1 MSHILGAALLVAI
14 LFGLVLVCLEAGWRA
29 GRRRARLES
38 HNAFAGQGTV
48 EAAVFGLMA
57 LLMAFTFSGAASR
70 FDSKRQLVIQEAN
83 AIGTAYLR
91 LDLLPPAA
99 QPPLR
104 GLFRRYLDAR
114 LAYYRDILDSDRS
127 EGHEASWL
135 ALQGEIWT
143 GAATATREETAL
155 SARLLLLPALN
166 EMIDI
171 TTTRAAA
178 LRMHP
183 DTAIFAMLGVAVLAG
198 ALLAGWGMAASSQR
212 TLLHVVG
219 FALLMTISVY
229 VILDLEYPRVGFLR
243 IDSFDSFLVDVRA
256 SMK

>member
-1 MSHILGAALLVAI
+1 
-14 LFGLVLVCLEAGWRA
+14 
-29 GRRRARLES
+29 
-38 HNAFAGQGTV
+38 
-48 EAAVFGLMA
+48 
-57 LLMAFTFSGAASR
+57 MAFTFSGAASR

-183 DTAIFAMLGVAVLAG
+183 GHGDFRDARGG
-198 ALLAGWGMAASSQR
+198 RPRRRSPR
-212 TLLHVVG
+212 RVG
-219 FALLMTISVY
+219 NGGEQPADPPPRRRLCAPDDDRGLR
-229 VILDLEYPRVGFLR
+229 DPRPRDPRVGFLR

>member
-104 GLFRRYLDAR
+104 GL
-114 LAYYRDILDSDRS
+114 LATSTP
-127 EGHEASWL
+127 ASL
-135 ALQGEIWT
+135 TI
-143 GAATATREETAL
+143 ATSSIPINRKGTR
-155 SARLLLLPALN
+155 
-166 EMIDI
+166 
-171 TTTRAAA
+171 
-178 LRMHP
+178 
-183 DTAIFAMLGVAVLAG
+183 
-198 ALLAGWGMAASSQR
+198 LAGWRCKGKSGRARRQR
-212 TLLHVVG
+212 
-219 FALLMTISVY
+219 
-229 VILDLEYPRVGFLR
+229 
-243 IDSFDSFLVDVRA
+243 LVRRPHSRRA
-256 SMK
+256 FSCSLPSTR